1 MAEFKTTQTRA
12 LGDRTATTN
21 ETVEVVAV
29 DSKGRR
35 MTAITAA
42 PSPGDQAS
50 VTRFTV
56 IDPTTHTRINW
67 ASPGK
72 EVMVSAIPIPAAAQS
87 SCAWASFSIGV
98 IERPGKKTKTPRV
111 KTTVENLGTEVIRGV
126 EARGKRTTTT
136 TTPPGSRRKN
146 PLQVSGY
153 EIWRAVDPRLR
164 GLLVSETRDDP
175 QQGKMTKEL
184 VKFRQAEPGSSMLQ
198 LPVGYE
204 VVNREVAMDWCQS
217 LDDTEA
223 FAPPAR

>member
-111 KTTVENLGTEVIRGV
+111 KTTVEDLGTEVIRGV
-126 EARGKRTTTT
+126 EARGKRTTTWV
-136 TTPPGSRRKN
+136 GKI
-146 PLQVSGY
+146 QVQTSSF
-153 EIWRAVDPRLR
+153 EVWRAVAPGLR
-164 GLLVSETRDDP
+164 GLLAREVSDDP

-184 VKFRQAEPGSSMLQ
+184 VRFRQAEPGSSMFQ

-217 LDDTEA
+217 ADDTEA